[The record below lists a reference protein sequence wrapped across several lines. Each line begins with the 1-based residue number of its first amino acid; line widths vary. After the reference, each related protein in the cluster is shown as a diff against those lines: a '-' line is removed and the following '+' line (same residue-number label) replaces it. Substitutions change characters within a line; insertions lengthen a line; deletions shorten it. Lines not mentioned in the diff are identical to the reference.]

1 MGLPPLFSGKGRS
14 GKVIIGH
21 PQTPGSGCVPLQNIL
36 VVTNNPLAFEKYE
49 NSRKV
54 EGSPVEVVEEAS
66 RMMLEGYSL
75 LGSPLPPNGRL
86 MKNPYRSIALV
97 EEKGQLKNGRDLLLL
112 ESARQRLRETPFLSS
127 KGGRGKDLA
136 FMDLE
141 LLETSLGHR

>member
-1 MGLPPLFSGKGRS
+1 MGLPPLVSGKGRPVE
-14 GKVIIGH
+14 VIIDH
-21 PQTPGSGCVPLQNIL
+21 PQTPGSGSVPMKKIL

-97 EEKGQLKNGRDLLLL
+97 EEKGLLKNGRDLLLL

-127 KGGRGKDLA
+127 IGGRGKDLA